1 MLQILQLPL
10 FIRFLNTK
18 GWIYFPTSVEVKNRK
33 KNKHIDSHEKY
44 VPNKALNHFTQPVTH
59 TYLTVI
65 QTAGIV
71 FHTEKKKIWLLLG

>member
-1 MLQILQLPL
+1 M
-10 FIRFLNTK
+10 
-18 GWIYFPTSVEVKNRK
+18 EVKNRK

-65 QTAGIV
+65 QTAGTV
-71 FHTEKKKIWLLLG
+71 YHTENNKNLDIVRLIGKASDYL